1 VETIAGAP
9 TQNDRRPAPEED
21 QDVRRGLAS
30 ALLCTAVLC
39 VSLPAMAAA
48 PAAPPRGPDTGPAAR
63 PKGGYADLNKL
74 PDWGGVWITKRPAP
88 GAVRERPQPKGKYAE
103 QLKEAIRQADLNNG
117 ETPRT
122 RSYCAAPGLP
132 GIMGTGQYPMEILFT
147 PGRVTSLHEA
157 WTGERRIFTDGRKHT
172 PIDELDPSFY
182 GESIGHWEGDVL
194 VVNTIG
200 FKTDTTIATGLGHS
214 DKMVIDERWYLDPAD
229 PNTLVVDMV
238 LTDTEAL
245 ETPFKTQYR
254 YGRRRDIDLLEF
266 YCAENERNA
275 LNEKGLAGTD
285 HD

>member
-1 VETIAGAP
+1 MRKTLATALFGIA
-9 TQNDRRPAPEED
+9 
-21 QDVRRGLAS
+21 VSCLAGQ
-30 ALLCTAVLC
+30 AL
-39 VSLPAMAAA
+39 AAA
-48 PAAPPRGPDTGPAAR
+48 PPQGPDTGPAAR
-63 PKGGYADLNKL
+63 PKGGYTALDKL
-74 PDWGGVWITKRPAP
+74 PDWGGVWITKFVPPAER
-88 GAVRERPQPKGKYAE
+88 ANRERPQPKGKYAE
-103 QLKEAIRQADLNNG
+103 ALKEAIRLADLNNG

-147 PGRVTSLHEA
+147 PGRVTTLHEA

-182 GESIGHWEGDVL
+182 GESIGHWEGETL
-194 VVNTIG
+194 VVHSIG
-200 FKTDTTIATGLGHS
+200 FKTDTTIATGIGHS
-214 DKMVIDERWYLDPAD
+214 DKMTIDERIYLDPKD
-229 PNTLVVDMV
+229 PNTLIVDMV
-238 LTDTEAL
+238 LTDPEAL
-245 ETPFKTQYR
+245 EKPFVNQYR